1 MAFRFHLTGVLR
13 LRESIER
20 AEELALNRIVQQMVV
35 AELELQQIEEKQDRL
50 RKQCQDDLARGL
62 SAAELQEVSEKETQL
77 RRCADAL
84 RSRLLTLEVERVAQ
98 LETYRMAQ
106 QQVEILTEIREQ
118 NYRSYHRAQLRQEQ
132 KQLDDLFLS
141 RRRGGN

>member
-1 MAFRFHLTGVLR
+1 MAFQFHLAGVLR
-13 LRESIER
+13 LRESIEH
-20 AEELALNRIVQQMVV
+20 AEELALNIIIQQMVA
-35 AELELQQIEEKQDRL
+35 AELELKQIEEKQDRL
-50 RKQCQDDLARGL
+50 RKQRQNDLVRGL

-77 RRCADAL
+77 RRSADLL
-84 RSRLLTLEVERVAQ
+84 RSRLRTLEVERVAQ
-98 LETYRMAQ
+98 LEAYRAAR